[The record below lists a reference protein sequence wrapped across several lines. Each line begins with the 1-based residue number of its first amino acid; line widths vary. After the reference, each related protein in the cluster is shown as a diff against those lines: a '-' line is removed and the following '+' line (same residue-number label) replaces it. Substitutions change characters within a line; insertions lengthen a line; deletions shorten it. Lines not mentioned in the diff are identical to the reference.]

1 MEGKSSFDISG
12 SLTSYAIAVVRNALD
27 MRVVKAAGELSVD
40 HFARLLSVVA
50 EGIEDPRLPVGRC
63 KGLVAGF
70 SSEFTTGT
78 LKVVQTLVTRCLD
91 AFTGRPHLYGGP
103 SELKACYLELIA
115 KHCSDRLLFDQLTSG
130 VFGLCSQVLSCVCV
144 VIHAPASSLRPA
156 SATAGN
162 EARASQL
169 GGKQSKPVAGTLPS
183 WVSPSQ
189 PLGVAES
196 RAFSRHLTTLTIKTV
211 PRTHTTQ
218 QHTTAAAETQKAES
232 LVEPFAK
239 HVAHVMLAY
248 VGSMNDPLCTLT
260 PEMRRELEPGLFSL
274 CEMLGEY
281 NRDALMVSALDSGG
295 KTIMK
300 SL

>member
-1 MEGKSSFDISG
+1 
-12 SLTSYAIAVVRNALD
+12 

-63 KGLVAGF
+63 KGLVHLSTILLHVAGF

-115 KHCSDRLLFDQLTSG
+115 KHCSDRLAAVRSVDLRSIWSL
-130 VFGLCSQVLSCVCV
+130 LSIFHCIISVAGSLV
-144 VIHAPASSLRPA
+144 RLRPFVLH
-156 SATAGN
+156 
-162 EARASQL
+162 RL
-169 GGKQSKPVAGTLPS
+169 LPVMRRSKPVAGTLPS